1 MSLPLAFLALALT
14 LFAVPIEAAAPSI
27 EASAAKPT
35 DGIRIRAHG
44 HVVTVEVRSPSGVGS
59 GKLSRAASAWPGAVN
74 VRLKAFREIEH
85 FRATAGATT
94 LICALERREGV
105 VSERVCRLN
114 GEAAD
119 PPTIAGKDFQIV
131 LPAALF
137 ASNPDEIVLEWVDY
151 WR

>member
-1 MSLPLAFLALALT
+1 MRLQLAFLAFGLT
-14 LFAVPIEAAAPSI
+14 VFAGSISAAAPSI

-35 DGIRIRAHG
+35 DAIRIRVHG
-44 HVVTVEVRSPSGVGS
+44 HLVTVEVRSPSGVGS
-59 GKLSRAASAWPGAVN
+59 GKLSRATAAWPGAVS

-114 GEAAD
+114 GDVVD
-119 PPTIAGKDFQIV
+119 PPKIAGKDFQIA

-137 ASNPDEIVLEWVDY
+137 TSNPDEIVLEWVDY